1 MADDLAREVVADPRW
16 RWAAGMRVLEPEYGT
31 ACRLAW
37 ADSTY
42 WHACAEDAAGPCW
55 YRIPLDRMVE
65 RVPDLDDPA
74 TAGVLV
80 GMLEKERPNV
90 IISRASDGTWF
101 ANAGRVVDTS
111 LGRAAA
117 RAWLAMGAS

>member
-16 RWAAGMRVLEPEYGT
+16 RWASGVRWRFDVPSHADIWSVYEGDD
-31 ACRLAW
+31 ACD
-37 ADSTY
+37 ADG
-42 WHACAEDAAGPCW
+42 GPATETPPNK
-55 YRIPLDRMVE
+55 RGPVII
-65 RVPDLDDPA
+65 DLDDPA
-74 TAGVLV
+74 TAGVIV